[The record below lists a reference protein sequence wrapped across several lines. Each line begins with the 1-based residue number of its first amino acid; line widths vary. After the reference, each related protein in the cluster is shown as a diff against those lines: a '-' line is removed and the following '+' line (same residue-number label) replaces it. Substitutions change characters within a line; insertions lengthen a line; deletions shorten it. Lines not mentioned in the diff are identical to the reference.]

1 MGRRHEVTGGRCLRR
16 GMLLPLYS
24 GVDSIHPIKQGDTMP
39 SNSLEQEAMDRVRR
53 MYASFDR
60 PAPRPQAVRKPDPA
74 PVDRSESSEP
84 IEPTPPRDSVPR
96 MAENKPN
103 SLLDIF
109 LKDQDQSLILLLLV
123 MLMKDGA
130 DMNLM
135 LALVYL
141 LI

>member
-1 MGRRHEVTGGRCLRR
+1 
-16 GMLLPLYS
+16 
-24 GVDSIHPIKQGDTMP
+24 MP

-60 PAPRPQAVRKPDPA
+60 PAPQPKAVSKPTPA
-74 PVDRSESSEP
+74 PAVEQSESSKPTQPTQEAEP
-84 IEPTPPRDSVPR
+84 MSQI
-96 MAENKPN
+96 AEKKQN
-103 SLLDIF
+103 SLLDVF

-123 MLMKDGA
+123 MLMRDGA

>member
-1 MGRRHEVTGGRCLRR
+1 
-16 GMLLPLYS
+16 
-24 GVDSIHPIKQGDTMP
+24 MP

-60 PAPRPQAVRKPDPA
+60 PAPQPKAVSKPTPA
-74 PVDRSESSEP
+74 PAVDQSESSK
-84 IEPTPPRDSVPR
+84 PTQPPRESDPKI
-96 MAENKPN
+96 AEKKPN
-103 SLLDIF
+103 SLLDVF
-109 LKDQDQSLILLLLV
+109 LNDQYQSLILLLLV
-123 MLMKDGA
+123 MLMRDGA

>member
-1 MGRRHEVTGGRCLRR
+1 
-16 GMLLPLYS
+16 
-24 GVDSIHPIKQGDTMP
+24 MP

-53 MYASFDR
+53 MYASFDNR
-60 PAPRPQAVRKPDPA
+60 APRVEKPPEPRHQPKRPEPAAKEPNEPREEKKQEPSQASPDQP
-74 PVDRSESSEP
+74 
-84 IEPTPPRDSVPR
+84 
-96 MAENKPN
+96 K